1 MKTLLHNW
9 KIYLDTCCLS
19 RLDDIA
25 TSVRIQREAEA
36 VETII
41 DYCSTRQWLWFGS
54 AVLTFE
60 VNNTQNRHKREQI
73 QSHLSYVYQN
83 VIINLA
89 ETSKAKYFESLG
101 FKQADALHLACAE
114 SGDVDVFLTTDDGI
128 LKRAKRFGSQL
139 QVRVENPYEWLQEM
153 TKDEN
158 PEKKNRQ

>member
-1 MKTLLHNW
+1 M

-36 VETII
+36 VETILN
-41 DYCSTRQWLWFGS
+41 YCSTRFGS
-54 AVLTFE
+54 AVLAFE
-60 VNNTQNRHKREQI
+60 VNNTQNQPKRDQI

-83 VIINLA
+83 IIINLA

-101 FKQADALHLACAE
+101 FKPADALHLACAE
-114 SGDVDVFLTTDDGI
+114 SANVDVFLTTDDGI
-128 LKRAKRFGSQL
+128 LKRAERFGSQL
-139 QVRVENPYEWLQEM
+139 HVRVANPHEWLQEM

-158 PEKKNRQ
+158 P

>member
-1 MKTLLHNW
+1 MNTPLHNW

-41 DYCSTRQWLWFGS
+41 DYCSTGQWLWFGS
-54 AVLTFE
+54 AVLAFE
-60 VNNTQNRHKREQI
+60 VNNTQSQRKRDQI

-83 VIINLA
+83 VIINLS
-89 ETSKAKYFESLG
+89 EISKAKYFESLG

-114 SGDVDVFLTTDDGI
+114 STNVDVFLTTDDGI
-128 LKRAKRFGSQL
+128 LKRAKRFSSQL
-139 QVRVENPYEWLQEM
+139 QVRVANPYEWLQEI
-153 TKDEN
+153 TNEN
-158 PEKKNRQ
+158 S